1 MAFPSLFP
9 YGYGDPFL
17 NHAKCANKTFILK
30 VRYLLDYCENYKG
43 NKEFRFAEH
52 PRFVFAMY
60 SLFYKERINNQANF
74 YLKQN
79 PQEANMT
86 IAQMKAL
93 IGTGNK
99 NHVVKNIQRYM
110 SNIPG
115 TPSYWYALN
124 LDLETIIKDKGRF
137 MHFLYFHIQIYTMLI
152 CMKYWD

>member
-1 MAFPSLFP
+1 
-9 YGYGDPFL
+9 
-17 NHAKCANKTFILK
+17 
-30 VRYLLDYCENYKG
+30 
-43 NKEFRFAEH
+43 
-52 PRFVFAMY
+52 MY

-124 LDLETIIKDKGRF
+124 LDLETIIKDKGPPHAFFTFSYPNLHDAYLHEVLGLKKTDRTF
-137 MHFLYFHIQIYTMLI
+137 DEINKKLKSMPHITNEFFVHKFVEFKKIWLEERYLATPKNKGWVNNLHF
-152 CMKYWD
+152 